1 MLGMLLLFG
10 LLLPGL
16 IWTGSFALGV
26 IFWIKIL
33 KKREISIP
41 RAWLAGFLSFL
52 IAALF
57 YAGGFFIKGQID
69 PVNHFPVW
77 PATVLGYLIVNY
89 FITRWILRLCLKG
102 TLPPWLLGNFTAFLG
117 FWAYGAA
124 LRLMK

>member
-33 KKREISIP
+33 KKRDISIP

-52 IAALF
+52 TALVI
-57 YAGGFFIKGQID
+57 YAGFFFL
-69 PVNHFPVW
+69 NSRLN
-77 PATVLGYLIVNY
+77 PASSPYLLSGAVVIYLLTNY
-89 FITRWILRLCLKG
+89 LLTRWILKLCLKG

-124 LRLMK
+124 LRLIK